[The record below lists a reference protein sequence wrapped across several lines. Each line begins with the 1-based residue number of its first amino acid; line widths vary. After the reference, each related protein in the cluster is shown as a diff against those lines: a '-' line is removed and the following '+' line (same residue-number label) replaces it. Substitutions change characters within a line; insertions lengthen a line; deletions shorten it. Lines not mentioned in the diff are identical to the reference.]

1 MSPSDSR
8 KLSRTCRRIFG
19 TCLRRLM
26 SAINWSRILLREAEL
41 GIWGTNSRHRLE
53 TGKEIGYQVTSGSWF
68 MDLSYLKYGNI
79 SRGGVMIIFDLSCS
93 VYSAHATSL
102 VCLRILQQLLDSAGQ
117 ACTCLFTKALKLPWQ
132 QTMNYVAETS
142 ISPTYLLPQRYTHR
156 WHWRKCWKRFRNM
169 EKIY

>member
-1 MSPSDSR
+1 M
-8 KLSRTCRRIFG
+8 
-19 TCLRRLM
+19 
-26 SAINWSRILLREAEL
+26 REAEL

-53 TGKEIGYQVTSGSWF
+53 TGKEIGYQVTSWSWF

-117 ACTCLFTKALKLPWQ
+117 ACTCLFVSDEGRIVPPPFSTTTLVRGAAKSPKNLSTPRKQ
-132 QTMNYVAETS
+132 S
-142 ISPTYLLPQRYTHR
+142 IDRLLCHPIRSDRHR
-156 WHWRKCWKRFRNM
+156 EATWSFSYRSR
-169 EKIY
+169 